1 MQEGR
6 AVPLRAGHALKEAEI
21 QAGDA
26 RSTRCHP
33 TCHLCPLWAGCPCA
47 TTPSPPYF
55 LAALSSS
62 SMGKAHGGTEH
73 SEISCWSQKYLL
85 AWNAG
90 KLQWGAHGTVKSE
103 SKYPWGGGMQA
114 EGDLLPSGIQNYPP
128 LPPPIPICASWFSC
142 QQVMRTRRKKRQ
154 NTQALE
160 CRAHSISA
168 ASAAS
173 CHGPGISLPIL
184 KPTPPVADPRTR
196 VPQGELAAL
205 HAAQER
211 GCPWRV
217 EMPAPFLL
225 IAGSSTVQEKLQKL
239 PDLHLC
245 SARPGVQG
253 PSALQSRRWKGRTN
267 TKGGEQRPG
276 AE

>member
-1 MQEGR
+1 MPGAR
-6 AVPLRAGHALKEAEI
+6 GAVPPATCVPCGLGVPVPQRRPLLISLLHFLLLLWGKLMEEQNIVRFPVVPKSSSWLGMQGSCSGEHMGQLNQSQNTPGEGGCRQREI
-21 QAGDA
+21 CSHQGYKTTLLFLLPYPSVPPGSLAAGD
-26 RSTRCHP
+26 
-33 TCHLCPLWAGCPCA
+33 GN
-47 TTPSPPYF
+47 
-55 LAALSSS
+55 
-62 SMGKAHGGTEH
+62 M
-73 SEISCWSQKYLL
+73 
-85 AWNAG
+85 
-90 KLQWGAHGTVKSE
+90 
-103 SKYPWGGGMQA
+103 
-114 EGDLLPSGIQNYPP
+114 
-128 LPPPIPICASWFSC
+128 
-142 QQVMRTRRKKRQ
+142 
-154 NTQALE
+154 QALE

-211 GCPWRV
+211 GCPWRE

-245 SARPGVQG
+245 SACPGVQG

-267 TKGGEQRPG
+267 TKGGEKRPG